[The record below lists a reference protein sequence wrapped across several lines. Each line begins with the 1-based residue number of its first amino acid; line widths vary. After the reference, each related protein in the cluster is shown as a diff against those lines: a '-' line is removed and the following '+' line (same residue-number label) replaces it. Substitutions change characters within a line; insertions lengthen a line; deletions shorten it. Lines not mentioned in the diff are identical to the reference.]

1 MKKRVL
7 ISIMLIVTLCLLTSC
22 QKTTGNEHTSGTT
35 AGNEQTSGAAGTV
48 GDSGNKVQ
56 YYVHGQLM
64 TEDELVA
71 YRNANSGKNQPDL
84 LESDPDKMVAISD
97 SDIAKL
103 RIGMTRDE
111 VKKILKEKFCEK
123 SSSTYP
129 VVLSWKMS
137 DGDFIVITFEIEGC
151 ETYDD
156 YLKALEKA
164 VFGDDPIPDKPYR
177 LSDEQ
182 FSRELEFIRSARVVS
197 ASRQS
202 NGEILIGK
210 TDN

>member
-1 MKKRVL
+1 
-7 ISIMLIVTLCLLTSC
+7 
-22 QKTTGNEHTSGTT
+22 
-35 AGNEQTSGAAGTV
+35 
-48 GDSGNKVQ
+48 
-56 YYVHGQLM
+56 M

-71 YRNANSGKNQPDL
+71 YINANSGKNQPDL
-84 LESDPDKMVAISD
+84 LESDPDKMVAVSD

-111 VKKILKEKFCEK
+111 VKKTLKEKFCEP
-123 SSSTYP
+123 SSLIYP

-137 DGDFIVITFEIEGC
+137 DGDFIRVVFEIEGC

-164 VFGDDPIPDKPYR
+164 VFGDDPVPDKPYR

-182 FSRELEFIRSARVVS
+182 FSRELEFIRSAKVVS

-202 NGEILIGK
+202 NGESLIGE
-210 TDN
+210 TDD